1 MDSRELRR
9 SIMSAFEPSEPP
21 SVQAYVDCQSVR
33 GEWDV
38 VEELGSK
45 IVDSP
50 RYTCC
55 LFTGYRGSG
64 KSTELTCRLNEYL
77 EQEGFF
83 VVYFAADVSDVEPGD
98 VQYVDILL
106 SCVRHLVE
114 AVQIE
119 NEDNPLVVW
128 LEKRWDWLKDFAL
141 TKMSFED
148 LKLEGSVIPQFAK
161 ITATLRTVPDKRREM
176 RQKINEETPSL
187 LTALNEFIDK
197 AQQRLKSDNK
207 AGIVL
212 IVDNLDRIPC
222 IEDGE
227 KKNCRDIFIN
237 CSTVMRGLNCHVIYT
252 FPIAMAYSSV
262 AAELRENYDQPVML
276 PIIMV
281 RNPNGSTNVTGLDKM
296 RSLVSQR
303 LNLIDP
309 RLVTNMES
317 AQVDFPQVF
326 ENSDALNNLCLMSG
340 GRVRLLM
347 QLIQSAMKYNNRQV
361 TITEAAV
368 QRAVE
373 EAKGVCAN
381 GIIRSDID
389 PWIALAKIASGIKP
403 IINTPESFELLRNGY
418 LLEYRYY
425 DANSDLIKWQAVHPL
440 VANCRQFRE
449 ALSKIGENGQ

>member
-21 SVQAYVDCQSVR
+21 SAQAYVDCQSVR

-77 EQEGFF
+77 KEEGFF

-98 VQYVDILL
+98 VQYVDLLL
-106 SCVRHLVE
+106 SCIRHLVE
-114 AVQIE
+114 TERLE
-119 NEDNPLVVW
+119 NNENPLTTW
-128 LEKRWDWLKDFAL
+128 LEKRWSWLKDFAL
-141 TKMSFED
+141 TEMSFEE
-148 LKLEGSVIPQFAK
+148 LKAEGSVMPQFAK
-161 ITATLRTVPDKRREM
+161 ITATLRTIPDKRREM
-176 RQKINEETPSL
+176 RRKINDETPSL
-187 LTALNEFIDK
+187 LIALNEFIDK
-197 AQQRLKSDNK
+197 LQNK
-207 AGIVL
+207 LRSTHPAGIVL

-237 CSTVMRGLNCHVIYT
+237 RSQVMRGLNCHVIYT

-262 AAELRENYDQPVML
+262 VGELREIYGSPIML
-276 PIIMV
+276 PIVMV
-281 RNPNGSTNVTGLDKM
+281 RNPDGQVNPAGLEKL
-296 RSLVSQR
+296 RSMVRQR
-303 LNLIDP
+303 LESIDL

-326 ENSDALNNLCLMSG
+326 ENSDTLNSLCLMSG

-368 QRAVE
+368 KRAVE
-373 EAKGVCAN
+373 EAKDIYAN
-381 GIIRSDID
+381 GIIDEQ
-389 PWIALAKIASGIKP
+389 WTVLAQIASGIKP
-403 IINTPESFELLRNGY
+403 VGNNPENFELLRNGY

-425 DANSDLIKWQAVHPL
+425 DANNNLIKWQAVHPL
-440 VANCRQFRE
+440 VANCRQFKE
-449 ALSKIGENGQ
+449 ALSKISENVS